1 MNILNKTKYVQ
12 REKRQREYYVLEMN
26 GQYNNREMIFE
37 IYLVIIF
44 VTIFPLTFTLF
55 FTLSL
60 YCYSFRVNTIFFFV
74 KYSCQI
80 SCHQIDISNNS
91 FIIIIPFMCNDR

>member
-1 MNILNKTKYVQ
+1 MY
-12 REKRQREYYVLEMN
+12 LEMN

-80 SCHQIDISNNS
+80 SCHQIDSSNNS